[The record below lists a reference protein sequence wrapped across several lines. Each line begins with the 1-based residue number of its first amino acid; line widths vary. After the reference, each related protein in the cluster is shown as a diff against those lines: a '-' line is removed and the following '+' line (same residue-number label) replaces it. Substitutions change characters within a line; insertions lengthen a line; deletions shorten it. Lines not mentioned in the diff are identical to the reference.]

1 MGPGVARPSSAFV
14 TLWALD
20 NASSDNVISAR
31 VSVFLHCPVI
41 LEITIIAYFV
51 LRKKNATRC
60 CDIFDGTVCRHGS
73 GRRQQVGL
81 CVSYSTRGRLPR
93 RPGNRDIRRNWE
105 GAWFAEIEK

>member
-1 MGPGVARPSSAFV
+1 MPPVGPGVARPPSAFV

-51 LRKKNATRC
+51 LRKKTQLAAV
-60 CDIFDGTVCRHGS
+60 IFSTA
-73 GRRQQVGL
+73 Q
-81 CVSYSTRGRLPR
+81 CVVMEVADV
-93 RPGNRDIRRNWE
+93 NR
-105 GAWFAEIEK
+105 